1 VIWRLYAIGFAAM
14 AALMLVA
21 GGTLFFVTLAGPPT
35 DSTPEADWLIR
46 ASVAVAL
53 GVLAAGLST
62 LAWRQSRRPA
72 A

>member
-1 VIWRLYAIGFAAM
+1 MWRLYAIGFAVM

-21 GGTLFFVTLAGPPT
+21 GVTLFVVTLAGPPA

-46 ASVAVAL
+46 AGVAVVL
-53 GVLAAGLST
+53 GVLAAGLAA